1 MTPTNDIPSWESL
14 IAERSRPAAKLAE
27 TDREKTA
34 GRKAYHKKWA
44 HSTAGKESA
53 RRRERKYRLTER
65 GREKAH
71 EKSRRYYARKKL
83 EPDFLEKKRVYNRQY
98 RARKRAEQKL
108 NKVKTK
114 E

>member
-1 MTPTNDIPSWESL
+1 MTNWESL
-14 IAERSRPAAKLAE
+14 IADRSRPAARLAE

-53 RRRERKYRLTER
+53 RRREIKYRHTEH
-65 GREKAH
+65 GRAKTN

-83 EPDFLEKKRVYNRQY
+83 DPDFLEHKRVYNRQY
-98 RARKRAEQKL
+98 RARKRAEQKQ
-108 NKVKTK
+108 NKEKPK

>member
-1 MTPTNDIPSWESL
+1 MTNWESL

-34 GRKAYHKKWA
+34 GRKAYHKKWD
-44 HSTAGKESA
+44 HSPAGKESA
-53 RRRERKYRLTER
+53 RRREKKYRHTER
-65 GREKAH
+65 GRAKTN

-83 EPDFLEKKRVYNRQY
+83 EPDFLEKKRIYNRQY

-108 NKVKTK
+108 NKEKPK

>member
-1 MTPTNDIPSWESL
+1 MTNWESL
-14 IAERSRPAAKLAE
+14 IAERSRPATKLAE

-34 GRKAYHKKWA
+34 GRKAYHKKWD
-44 HSTAGKESA
+44 HSPAGKESA
-53 RRRERKYRLTER
+53 RRRERKYRNTER
-65 GREKAH
+65 GRAKLR

-83 EPDFLEKKRVYNRQY
+83 DPDFLEKKRAYNRQY

-108 NKVKTK
+108 NKEKTK